1 MQNSTGRDVEIRSSA
16 HAQFTPDLIDHPY
29 SIHPPY
35 YVPANIRDDLEPDK
49 FAWLRTNSPSVA
61 AGEGI
66 LIRLPSDIADLDP
79 VLRELL
85 NVPVEAFV
93 VFINGSL
100 ETRTRAAQFVTSIG
114 RKAVVGMADF
124 EPADASPAGVVVGRW
139 ATPNRYFSDPVGRPN
154 THAVGRPVVK
164 RSASSEAPMRPG

>member
-1 MQNSTGRDVEIRSSA
+1 MQNSTCRDAEIRSSA

-35 YVPANIRDDLEPDK
+35 YLPAHIRDDLEPGK
-49 FAWLRTNSPSVA
+49 FAWLRPNSPSAV

-66 LIRLPSDIADLDP
+66 LIRLPSDIGDLDP

-100 ETRTRAAQFVTSIG
+100 ETRTRAAQLVTSIG

-124 EPADASPAGVVVGRW
+124 EPADASLAGVVVGRW
-139 ATPNRYFSDPVGRPN
+139 ATPSRYFSDPVGRPN
-154 THAVGRPVVK
+154 THAVDRPVVE
-164 RSASSEAPMRPG
+164 RSAVRRLP

>member
-1 MQNSTGRDVEIRSSA
+1 MQKSTRRDTEIRSSA

-35 YVPANIRDDLEPDK
+35 YLPAHIRDDLEPGN
-49 FAWLRTNSPSVA
+49 FAWLRPNSPSVA

-66 LIRLPSDIADLDP
+66 LIRLPSDISDLDP

-124 EPADASPAGVVVGRW
+124 EPADASPAGAVVGRW
-139 ATPNRYFSDPVGRPN
+139 ATPNRYFSGPVGRPN
-154 THAVGRPVVK
+154 THAVGGPILQ

>member
-1 MQNSTGRDVEIRSSA
+1 MQNSTCRDAEIRSSA

-35 YVPANIRDDLEPDK
+35 YLPAHIRDDLEPGT
-49 FAWLRTNSPSVA
+49 FAWLRTNPPVA
-61 AGEGI
+61 TGEGI
-66 LIRLPSDIADLDP
+66 LIRLPSDIGDLDP

-85 NVPVEAFV
+85 NVAVEAFV

-139 ATPNRYFSDPVGRPN
+139 ATPNRYFSDPVGRLN